1 MVYTDG
7 MKDLIFD
14 IASVTQSNGLTLKRI
29 NNIKMDGKY
38 SFEIKVS
45 VPDKEVLDKYMNA
58 LSTIE
63 DVTGVERIIK

>member
-1 MVYTDG
+1 
-7 MKDLIFD
+7 
-14 IASVTQSNGLTLKRI
+14 
-29 NNIKMDGKY
+29 MDGKY